1 MRGLGSVSRL
11 LARQA
16 ARGSWRSGKEL
27 SVAVT
32 RSEAVA
38 ILTSRR
44 GLTTLGGCS
53 KGPFAYNS
61 NRAAMAMAECVAW
74 RTLDRVRFMAADAGL
89 PSAVLVPTMGE
100 SIKDGSISAVLKA
113 AGEAVE
119 EDEVIAQIETDKV
132 TIDVRSPRAGILQK
146 IDVKVGDT
154 VTPGTTVAFVSPSS
168 AAPPAKHAAAA
179 GVQAPTAA
187 EEAVGP
193 IGDEE
198 MEGEGVDE
206 YSLVHGDDT
215 VEVVVPSMGESVND
229 GVLAALLKSVGDS
242 VRMDEVIGQ
251 VETDKVTIDVRSP
264 DEGVVEA
271 VSVQLGDT
279 VTPGTPIA
287 VVRRAK
293 ALPVSTTLAD
303 RVVEAVEGPRP
314 VPVARAVPSPP
325 PPPSPPASRPAAAA
339 AAAGAGAAAA
349 GGPALPIIPRQKER
363 RVPMTRLRRRVAQR
377 LKDSQNTF
385 AMLTTFNEIDM
396 TNLIALR
403 NDFKDAFYEK
413 HGIKLGFMSAF
424 VKAASS
430 ALQQEPAV
438 NAVIDGDD
446 IVYRDYIDVSIA
458 VGTPKGLVVPVI
470 RKVHEMSFVDVER
483 TVAELGKKA
492 RDGTISIDDMAGGTF
507 TISNGGVYGSL
518 ISTPII
524 NPPQSAIL
532 GMHAIQQRPV
542 VVGKDIV
549 ARPMMYVALTYDH
562 RLIDGRE
569 AVLFLRRIKDI
580 VEDPRRIL
588 LDI

>member
-27 SVAVT
+27 GVVVT

-113 AGEAVE
+113 AGESVE

-132 TIDVRSPRAGILQK
+132 TIDVRSPRAGVLQK
-146 IDVKVGDT
+146 IEVKVGDT

-168 AAPPAKHAAAA
+168 AAPPAKPAAG
-179 GVQAPTAA
+179 GVQAPSAA
-187 EEAVGP
+187 EAAVGP

-293 ALPVSTTLAD
+293 ALPASTTLAD

-314 VPVARAVPSPP
+314 VPVARAVPPP
-325 PPPSPPASRPAAAA
+325 PPPPPGSRPAAAA
-339 AAAGAGAAAA
+339 APA
-349 GGPALPIIPRQKER
+349 GGPAVPIIPRQKER

-542 VVGKDIV
+542 VIGKDIV

>member
-27 SVAVT
+27 GVVVT

-113 AGEAVE
+113 AGESVE

-132 TIDVRSPRAGILQK
+132 TIDVRSPRAGVLQK
-146 IDVKVGDT
+146 IEVKVGDT

-168 AAPPAKHAAAA
+168 AAPPAKPAAG
-179 GVQAPTAA
+179 GVQAPSAA
-187 EEAVGP
+187 EAAVGP

-279 VTPGTPIA
+279 VHARHAHCCRAPRQGPPRLHHT
-287 VVRRAK
+287 RRPRGGGRGGAPPQHEFLSRVIEK
-293 ALPVSTTLAD
+293 SLSCLA
-303 RVVEAVEGPRP
+303 
-314 VPVARAVPSPP
+314 PSP
-325 PPPSPPASRPAAAA
+325 SAVTLDAAMR
-339 AAAGAGAAAA
+339 GAH
-349 GGPALPIIPRQKER
+349 
-363 RVPMTRLRRRVAQR
+363 VPMTRLRRRVAQR

-542 VVGKDIV
+542 VVGKEIV

>member
-27 SVAVT
+27 GVVVT

-113 AGEAVE
+113 AGESVE

-132 TIDVRSPRAGILQK
+132 TIDVRSPRAGVLQK
-146 IDVKVGDT
+146 IEVKVGDT

-168 AAPPAKHAAAA
+168 AAPPAKPAAG
-179 GVQAPTAA
+179 GVQAPSAA
-187 EEAVGP
+187 EAAVGP

-251 VETDKVTIDVRSP
+251 VETDKVRKRGVEGGVGDSVRMDEVIGQVETDKVIIDVCSPDEGAVESKVTFETLTIPLSSSLPLRHWQVMIDVRTPDEGVVEPVTIDVRSP

-293 ALPVSTTLAD
+293 ALPASTTLAD

-314 VPVARAVPSPP
+314 VPVARAVPPP
-325 PPPSPPASRPAAAA
+325 PPPPPGSRPAAAA
-339 AAAGAGAAAA
+339 APA
-349 GGPALPIIPRQKER
+349 GGPAVPIIPRQKER
-363 RVPMTRLRRRVAQR
+363 RVGVQNTHVAACGAFC
-377 LKDSQNTF
+377 LKDSQNT
-385 AMLTTFNEIDM
+385 
-396 TNLIALR
+396 
-403 NDFKDAFYEK
+403 
-413 HGIKLGFMSAF
+413 
-424 VKAASS
+424 
-430 ALQQEPAV
+430 
-438 NAVIDGDD
+438 
-446 IVYRDYIDVSIA
+446 
-458 VGTPKGLVVPVI
+458 
-470 RKVHEMSFVDVER
+470 SF
-483 TVAELGKKA
+483 
-492 RDGTISIDDMAGGTF
+492 
-507 TISNGGVYGSL
+507 
-518 ISTPII
+518 
-524 NPPQSAIL
+524 
-532 GMHAIQQRPV
+532 
-542 VVGKDIV
+542 
-549 ARPMMYVALTYDH
+549 
-562 RLIDGRE
+562 
-569 AVLFLRRIKDI
+569 
-580 VEDPRRIL
+580 
-588 LDI
+588 

>member
-16 ARGSWRSGKEL
+16 ARGSLRSGKEL
-27 SVAVT
+27 AVAVT

-53 KGPFAYNS
+53 NGPFAYNS

-113 AGEAVE
+113 AGESVE

-132 TIDVRSPRAGILQK
+132 TIDVRSPRAGVLQK
-146 IDVKVGDT
+146 VEVKVGDT
-154 VTPGTTVAFVSPSS
+154 VTPGTTVAFVSPASNATPTKP
-168 AAPPAKHAAAA
+168 AASAA
-179 GVQAPTAA
+179 GVQAPSAA
-187 EEAVGP
+187 AASIGP
-193 IGDEE
+193 IADEE
-198 MEGEGVDE
+198 VEGEGVDE
-206 YSLVHGDDT
+206 YSVVHGDDT

-293 ALPVSTTLAD
+293 ALPASTTLAD

-314 VPVARAVPSPP
+314 VPVARAAPSPP
-325 PPPSPPASRPAAAA
+325 PPPPPPASRPSPAAAA
-339 AAAGAGAAAA
+339 AAPA

-542 VVGKDIV
+542 VIGKEIV

-569 AVLFLRRIKDI
+569 AVLFLRRVKDI

>member
-1 MRGLGSVSRL
+1 
-11 LARQA
+11 
-16 ARGSWRSGKEL
+16 
-27 SVAVT
+27 
-32 RSEAVA
+32 
-38 ILTSRR
+38 
-44 GLTTLGGCS
+44 
-53 KGPFAYNS
+53 
-61 NRAAMAMAECVAW
+61 
-74 RTLDRVRFMAADAGL
+74 
-89 PSAVLVPTMGE
+89 MGE

-113 AGEAVE
+113 EGESVE

-132 TIDVRSPRAGILQK
+132 TIDVRSPRAGVLQK
-146 IDVKVGDT
+146 VEVKVGDT

-168 AAPPAKHAAAA
+168 AAPPAKPAAA
-179 GVQAPTAA
+179 GVQAPSAA
-187 EEAVGP
+187 EAAIGP
-193 IGDEE
+193 IADEE

-206 YSLVHGDDT
+206 YSVVHGDDT

-293 ALPVSTTLAD
+293 ALPASTTLAD

-314 VPVARAVPSPP
+314 VPVARAAPP
-325 PPPSPPASRPAAAA
+325 PPPPPPPPASRPSLAAAA
-339 AAAGAGAAAA
+339 APA

-492 RDGTISIDDMAGGTF
+492 QDGTISIDDMAGGTF

-542 VVGKDIV
+542 VVGKEIV

-569 AVLFLRRIKDI
+569 AVLFLRRVKDI